1 MTLTARP
8 ALDSYWRTIRLSFYL
23 GWQDLRLMYRRSV
36 IGQFWV
42 TVSMGVTFGVL
53 GLVFGFVLG
62 TPLDKYL
69 PFLGC
74 GLVIFLFFS
83 SVINDGAMSFL
94 NAEQFIKQLPLPP
107 VTYFLRSVWRSVF
120 ILLHN
125 AVALLV
131 LLVVIPQGVSWSTLL
146 VIPGFVM
153 AGLAISGVS
162 LGVAMLAT
170 RYGDVPQIVSSV
182 MQVCF
187 YLTPIIWMP
196 ESMPAFVRDKIL
208 VFNPL
213 YHLVE
218 VVRQPL
224 LNNPATATNWIVTFF
239 LVIVGLGIG
248 VGAYRWKRRR
258 LAFWV

>member
-1 MTLTARP
+1 MTLIARP
-8 ALDSYWRTIRLSFYL
+8 ALESYSRTLRLSFYL

-36 IGQFWV
+36 LGQFWV
-42 TVSMGVTFGVL
+42 TVSMGVTFAVL

-62 TPLDKYL
+62 TPLPEYL
-69 PFLGC
+69 PHLGV
-74 GLVIFLFFS
+74 GLVVFVFFS

-94 NAEQFIKQLPLPP
+94 QAEQFIKQLPLPP
-107 VTYFLRSVWRSVF
+107 VTYFLRSVWRSMF
-120 ILLHN
+120 ILMHN

-131 LLVVIPQGVSWSTLL
+131 LLIVLPQGISWVTLL
-146 VIPGFVM
+146 VIPGFIL
-153 AGLAISGVS
+153 ATLAISGIA

-170 RYGDVPQIVSSV
+170 RYGDVPQIVASV
-182 MQVCF
+182 MQVAF

-196 ESMPAFVRDKIL
+196 ESMPAVIRDKIL

-218 VVRQPL
+218 VVREPL
-224 LNNPATATNWIVTFF
+224 LNKPPSLTNWVATLI
-239 LVIVGLGIG
+239 LVVVGLAVGI
-248 VGAYRWKRRR
+248 GAYRWKRRR